1 MREGLGAELGAQRN
15 HAGRQVPTWES
26 LLAEAG
32 ERRGLRSLALS
43 FLKERRNLTDTH
55 FPPREVAHSRV
66 SC

>member
-32 ERRGLRSLALS
+32 ERQGSAGASALS
-43 FLKERRNLTDTH
+43 L
-55 FPPREVAHSRV
+55 SRF
-66 SC
+66 